1 MDWVERGFLGWVED
15 WVSFGQVTGGS
26 GFLHLLGWVHMKCE
40 LQQVVATGWHPGS
53 RHPSAIGTAEHQSYP
68 KVDDGGRMEA
78 ARQVKSSTAE
88 DGTGLQFS
96 IATPVL

>member
-1 MDWVERGFLGWVED
+1 VEVGSYTYWV
-15 WVSFGQVTGGS
+15 GS
-26 GFLHLLGWVHMKCE
+26 SWVHMKCE
-40 LQQVVATGWHPGS
+40 LQQVVAKGWRASS

-68 KVDDGGRMEA
+68 KVDEGGGMEA

-88 DGTGLQFS
+88 DGTVLQFS